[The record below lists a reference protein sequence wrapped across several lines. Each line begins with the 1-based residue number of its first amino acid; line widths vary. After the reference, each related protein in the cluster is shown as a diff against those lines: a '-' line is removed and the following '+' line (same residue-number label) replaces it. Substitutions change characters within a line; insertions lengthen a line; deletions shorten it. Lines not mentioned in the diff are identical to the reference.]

1 MLPSDG
7 MSAITREEVERVVSL
22 ARLSLDE
29 AELSRMASE
38 LDAVL
43 GYVATLE
50 RLDTR
55 GIPPTAHVVPL
66 PTPLRDDVPEPPMDA
81 ARALANAPLAEGS
94 SFVVPKVIEAEEEG

>member
-1 MLPSDG
+1 

-29 AELSRMASE
+29 AELTRMASE

-43 GYVATLE
+43 GYVATLD

-55 GIPPTAHVVPL
+55 DVPPTAHVVPL
-66 PTPLRDDVPEPPMDA
+66 PTPLREDVPEPPLDP
-81 ARALANAPLAEGS
+81 ARAVANAPEAEGFA
-94 SFVVPKVIEAEEEG
+94 FVVPKVIEAEEEG

>member
-1 MLPSDG
+1 MLPSAG
-7 MSAITREEVERVVSL
+7 MPAITREEVERVVSL

-38 LDAVL
+38 LGAVL

-55 GIPPTAHVVPL
+55 DVPPTAHVVPL
-66 PTPLRDDVPEPPMDA
+66 PTPLREDVPERPMDA
-81 ARALANAPLAEGS
+81 AQALANSPASEGS
-94 SFVVPKVIEAEEEG
+94 AFVVPKVIEAEEES